1 MDDQKRVIIIGA
13 GVTGLTAAYCLS
25 RKGFRVTVIEASEN
39 VGGLASS
46 LMVDGKPIEKY
57 YHFICREDNDLID
70 FIHELGIED
79 DLHWREAKT
88 GFFVQ
93 GRMYGFNSPW
103 DLLRFSAIPF
113 VQRLRFGLNVFIS
126 QKRKN
131 WQKFDKIAAKKWLIA
146 QVGRSAYQV
155 IWDPLLRIK
164 FGKFCDQISA
174 AWIWHRIHRAA
185 GSRKGMF
192 TGFSYG
198 FLKQGCFI
206 LIEALLSR
214 LKISDSFELLK
225 GQAVKRIAVENSH
238 VRGVHLAS
246 DNKFIPADKVVS
258 TVAIPNF
265 LKLIPS
271 LNNYTSRL
279 SSIEYLNI
287 VCMLLQLD
295 RPLTTNFW
303 LNINDPRI
311 ALNGI
316 IEFTNLNPRTD
327 FDRTHFLYIP
337 FYLHQ
342 SDPRWSFS
350 EEQLYEEYTAALK
363 LIRPD
368 FDRSWIKNWWVSK
381 DIYAQAI
388 CREGFLDII
397 PNHETPLQGLYMTDS
412 SQYYPE
418 DRTISAS
425 VKLGHQVAS
434 LVGQASS

>member
-1 MDDQKRVIIIGA
+1 MDY
-13 GVTGLTAAYCLS
+13 TG
-25 RKGFRVTVIEASEN
+25 
-39 VGGLASS
+39 
-46 LMVDGKPIEKY
+46 
-57 YHFICREDNDLID
+57 
-70 FIHELGIED
+70 
-79 DLHWREAKT
+79 
-88 GFFVQ
+88 
-93 GRMYGFNSPW
+93 
-103 DLLRFSAIPF
+103 
-113 VQRLRFGLNVFIS
+113 
-126 QKRKN
+126 
-131 WQKFDKIAAKKWLIA
+131 
-146 QVGRSAYQV
+146 
-155 IWDPLLRIK
+155 
-164 FGKFCDQISA
+164 
-174 AWIWHRIHRAA
+174 
-185 GSRKGMF
+185 
-192 TGFSYG
+192 
-198 FLKQGCFI
+198 
-206 LIEALLSR
+206 
-214 LKISDSFELLK
+214 
-225 GQAVKRIAVENSH
+225 
-238 VRGVHLAS
+238 
-246 DNKFIPADKVVS
+246 
-258 TVAIPNF
+258 
-265 LKLIPS
+265 KLIPS

-368 FDRSWIKNWWVSK
+368 FDRSWIKNCWVSK